1 MFLRACKRLKDGKE
15 HVYWSIV
22 ENRRLTDGRVAQR
35 HVLYLG
41 ELNSS
46 QEAAWQKT
54 IDLVHTEEPRP
65 QQLPL
70 FREERVLE
78 PLDPSDVPLIRIR
91 LDQLRVERPRRW
103 GACWLGSELWE
114 QLGLGDFWRQRL
126 PPSREGTA
134 WDRVLQT
141 LVLYRLIEPGS
152 EWKLHRDWF
161 VHTALDELIGG
172 DFSLA
177 EIHRLYRCHDKIL
190 THKTALFDHLT
201 ERWKNIFNA
210 RYDVLLYDLT
220 STYFESPPPED
231 PKDKRRF
238 GYSRDKRSDCV
249 QVVIALVLTPEGFPI
264 AYEVMAGNTTD
275 NTTLRGF
282 LEKIEKQYGKANR
295 TWLMDRGIPTE
306 EVLEEMRAHTP
317 PITYVVGTPKGRL
330 TEMESAFMQQPWQKA
345 RPKVKVKV
353 NGKDNETYVYVE
365 SLDRVAKERSMR
377 QRRLRNYFDELTK
390 IKERKRLLKRD
401 ALHQKLGAAKRAAGR
416 DARFLKVDVALEGEG
431 KKERARLKF
440 KVRRDLIRKAWR
452 QEGRYL
458 IRTNLDE
465 KDGAKIWEYYLQ
477 LTEVEQAFKELKGD
491 LALRPIY
498 HQREDRIEA
507 HVFVSFLAYSLFVTL
522 KARLRMSAGGLTP
535 RSVLEKFDKVSMVD
549 VHLPTTDDREI
560 VLRRYTQPEEE
571 LKLLLDQMKIQ
582 LPDQPPPKIQQIAP
596 RAS

>member
-46 QEAAWQKT
+46 QEAAWQRSLN
-54 IDLVHTEEPRP
+54 LVDPEQTVA
-65 QQLPL
+65 QQAAL
-70 FREERVLE
+70 FPEDRALE
-78 PLDPSDVPLIRIR
+78 PIHPGDVPIIR
-91 LDQLRVERPRRW
+91 LKLDELRLERPRQW
-103 GACWLGSELWE
+103 GACWLGIQLWE
-114 QLGLGDFWRQRL
+114 QIGLGEFWRQKL
-126 PPSREGTA
+126 PPSREGTP

-141 LVLYRLIEPGS
+141 LALYRLIDPGS
-152 EWKLHRDWF
+152 EWKLHRHWF
-161 VHTALDELIGG
+161 HHTALNDLIGG

-177 EIHRLYRCHDKIL
+177 EIHRLYDCHDKIL
-190 THKTALFDHLT
+190 EHKTALFDHLT
-201 ERWKNIFNA
+201 ERWKTLFNA

-238 GYSRDKRSDCV
+238 GHSRDKRSDCV

-275 NTTLRGF
+275 NTTLREF
-282 LEKIEKQYGKANR
+282 LEKMQRQYGKANR

-306 EVLEEMRAHTP
+306 EVLQEMRGHSPA
-317 PITYVVGTPKGRL
+317 ITYVVGTPKGRL
-330 TEMESAFMQQPWQKA
+330 TQLEGALSQQPWQTA

-353 NGKDNETYVYVE
+353 TAKDKETYVYVQ
-365 SLDRVAKERSMR
+365 SMDRVAKERSMR
-377 QRRLRNYFDELTK
+377 QRRLRKYVDELTALK
-390 IKERKRLLKRD
+390 NRKRPLKRD
-401 ALHQKLGAAKRAAGR
+401 ALHQRLGAAKKAAGR
-416 DARFLKVDVALEGEG
+416 DNRFMKVEITLEGEG
-431 KKERARLKF
+431 KKERARLQF
-440 KVRRDLIRKAWR
+440 TVQRDRVRQAWR

-458 IRTNLDE
+458 LRTNMEE
-465 KDGAKIWEYYLQ
+465 KDGPKIWGYYLQ
-477 LTEVEQAFKELKGD
+477 LTEVEEAFKELKGD

-507 HVFVSFLAYSLFVTL
+507 QILVSFLAYSLHVTL

-535 RSVLEKFDKVSMVD
+535 RSVLEKFKTLQMLD
-549 VHLPTTDDREI
+549 VHIPTTDNREI
-560 VLRRYTQPEEE
+560 VLTRYTQPEEE
-571 LKLLLDQMKIQ
+571 LQLLLDQLKIQ
-582 LPDQPPPKIQQIAP
+582 LPEQPPPKIQRVEKKA
-596 RAS
+596 